1 LNPPEPLSTQAL
13 RAKAIAALA
22 RREHSRQELLRRL
35 GPLAESAE
43 QLHQILD
50 HLEQEGLLSDQR
62 FADSMARVRG
72 ARYGAARIRF
82 DLRAKGV
89 EEVIIQAKLKELISS
104 ELDRAHQ
111 VWQRK
116 FGEPPTCA
124 QERARQHRFL
134 MQRGFS
140 ADVISRVMRAVQQRG
155 T

>member
-1 LNPPEPLSTQAL
+1 MNPAEPLSTQAL
-13 RAKAIAALA
+13 RARAIAALA
-22 RREHSRQELLRRL
+22 RREHSRHELLRRL

-89 EEVIIQAKLKELISS
+89 QEEIIHTKLKELLNS
-104 ELDRAHQ
+104 ELERAKQ
-111 VWQRK
+111 VWQRR
-116 FGEPPTCA
+116 FGLPADTAE
-124 QERARQHRFL
+124 ERARQHRFL

-140 ADVISRVMRAVQQRG
+140 SEVISQLMRSIEQQR